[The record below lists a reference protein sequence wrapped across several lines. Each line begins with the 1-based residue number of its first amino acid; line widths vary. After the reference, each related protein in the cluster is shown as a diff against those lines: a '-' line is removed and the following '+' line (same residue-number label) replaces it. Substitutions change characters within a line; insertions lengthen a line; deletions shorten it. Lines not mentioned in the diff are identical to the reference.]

1 MQLSEL
7 KAYEILKTENLTDIQ
22 STGYILRH
30 KKSGA
35 RVAVISNTDENK
47 VFYIGFRTPP
57 EDETGVPH
65 IIEHTVLC
73 GSKKFPVKDPFVELV
88 KGSLNTFLN
97 AMTYPDKTIYPVAS
111 CNDKDFQ
118 NLVDVYM
125 DAVFNPNIYKHE
137 EIFKQEGWHYEL
149 ESKDAPVTINGVV
162 YNEMKGAYSSPD
174 EILQQEIYR
183 ALYPD
188 NTYSKNSGGN
198 PEHIPDLTYEE
209 YLNFHRRYYH
219 PVNSYIYLYG
229 DMDMAEKLDWM
240 DKEYLSRYD
249 RIELDSTIPL
259 QKAFDEKVDVTTK
272 YPISAGESEENKT
285 YLSYNVSVA
294 DVLDRKLYQAFDIL
308 DYALVSAPGAPLKKA
323 LIDAGIGKDIS
334 GGFDSGSLQPVFSI
348 VAKNANA
355 SEKEQFLEIIQKTL
369 KDLVKNGINREALL
383 AGINSSEFR
392 FREADFG
399 QFPKGLLYGIQ
410 CLDSWLFEDMEP
422 FMHLQCLDTFRFLKE
437 QVETGYFENL
447 IEKYLLDNKHA
458 AIVTIVP
465 EKGLNAKMDQKLEEK
480 LAQYK
485 NSLSDE
491 EIDQLI
497 RDTKHLKEYQ
507 EEPSPKEELEK
518 IPMLSREDMRKEILP
533 LSNIE
538 KQISG
543 IKTICHDVA
552 ANGIDYLTL
561 MYDVS
566 DIPAED
572 IPYLGVLKALLGYVD
587 TKTYTYADLANAI
600 NIYSGGINCGMGI
613 YPNGEKEAP
622 LQVKF
627 EVRIKTLESSL
638 KETMS
643 IVNEILLS
651 SNMNDEKRL
660 YEILAQSKARLQ
672 QSLSSAGHSVSS
684 MRALAGF
691 SEYAY
696 YLDATNGITYYETV
710 KDLEEHFDEKK
721 QTLIAKLKQ
730 LTCQIFG
737 TERLLISFTGDQ
749 KAFAYA
755 EPILKE
761 ALQKQPTGK
770 KAHEAA
776 RISLTRS
783 NEAFTD
789 ASQIQYVAKVG
800 NFADHGYHYTG
811 ALRILKLI
819 LSYDYLWINVRVKG
833 GAYGCMSGFFRSG
846 ETYFVSYRDPNLLK
860 TLEIY
865 DGIPE
870 YLRKFQADERD
881 MTKYIIGTFSSMDT
895 PLYPEGKGARS
906 MNAYLQDLTEEM
918 LQKDRD
924 EVRNATA
931 EDIRAL
937 ADMIQ
942 SVLQDPSVCVIGN
955 EDAIQKEAQLFDKV
969 TGL

>member
-73 GSKKFPVKDPFVELV
+73 GSNKFPVKDPFVELV

-730 LTCQIFG
+730 LTSQIFG

-761 ALQKQPTGK
+761 ALQKQPAGK

-783 NEAFTD
+783 SEAFTD

-906 MNAYLQDLTEEM
+906 MNAYLQNLTEEM

>member
-249 RIELDSTIPL
+249 RMELDSTIPL

-497 RDTKHLKEYQ
+497 KDTKHLKEYQ

-660 YEILAQSKARLQ
+660 YEILAQSRARLQ

-761 ALQKQPTGK
+761 ALQKQPAGK

-783 NEAFTD
+783 SEAFTD

>member
-755 EPILKE
+755 EPVLKD
-761 ALQKQPTGK
+761 ALQKQPAGK

-783 NEAFTD
+783 SEAFTD

-955 EDAIQKEAQLFDKV
+955 EDAIQKETQLFDKV

>member
-355 SEKEQFLEIIQKTL
+355 SEKKQFLEIIQKTL

-497 RDTKHLKEYQ
+497 KDTKHLKEYQ

-543 IKTICHDVA
+543 IKTICHDVV

-761 ALQKQPTGK
+761 ALQKQPAGK

>member
-7 KAYEILKTENLTDIQ
+7 KAYEILKTENLNDIQ

-755 EPILKE
+755 EPVLKD
-761 ALQKQPTGK
+761 ALQKQPAGQK
-770 KAHEAA
+770 VHEAA

-937 ADMIQ
+937 SDMIQ

>member
-1 MQLSEL
+1 
-7 KAYEILKTENLTDIQ
+7 
-22 STGYILRH
+22 
-30 KKSGA
+30 
-35 RVAVISNTDENK
+35 
-47 VFYIGFRTPP
+47 
-57 EDETGVPH
+57 
-65 IIEHTVLC
+65 
-73 GSKKFPVKDPFVELV
+73 
-88 KGSLNTFLN
+88 
-97 AMTYPDKTIYPVAS
+97 
-111 CNDKDFQ
+111 
-118 NLVDVYM
+118 
-125 DAVFNPNIYKHE
+125 
-137 EIFKQEGWHYEL
+137 
-149 ESKDAPVTINGVV
+149 
-162 YNEMKGAYSSPD
+162 
-174 EILQQEIYR
+174 
-183 ALYPD
+183 
-188 NTYSKNSGGN
+188 
-198 PEHIPDLTYEE
+198 
-209 YLNFHRRYYH
+209 
-219 PVNSYIYLYG
+219 
-229 DMDMAEKLDWM
+229 
-240 DKEYLSRYD
+240 
-249 RIELDSTIPL
+249 
-259 QKAFDEKVDVTTK
+259 
-272 YPISAGESEENKT
+272 
-285 YLSYNVSVA
+285 
-294 DVLDRKLYQAFDIL
+294 
-308 DYALVSAPGAPLKKA
+308 
-323 LIDAGIGKDIS
+323 
-334 GGFDSGSLQPVFSI
+334 
-348 VAKNANA
+348 
-355 SEKEQFLEIIQKTL
+355 
-369 KDLVKNGINREALL
+369 
-383 AGINSSEFR
+383 
-392 FREADFG
+392 
-399 QFPKGLLYGIQ
+399 
-410 CLDSWLFEDMEP
+410 
-422 FMHLQCLDTFRFLKE
+422 
-437 QVETGYFENL
+437 
-447 IEKYLLDNKHA
+447 
-458 AIVTIVP
+458 
-465 EKGLNAKMDQKLEEK
+465 
-480 LAQYK
+480 
-485 NSLSDE
+485 
-491 EIDQLI
+491 
-497 RDTKHLKEYQ
+497 
-507 EEPSPKEELEK
+507 
-518 IPMLSREDMRKEILP
+518 
-533 LSNIE
+533 
-538 KQISG
+538 
-543 IKTICHDVA
+543 
-552 ANGIDYLTL
+552 
-561 MYDVS
+561 
-566 DIPAED
+566 
-572 IPYLGVLKALLGYVD
+572 
-587 TKTYTYADLANAI
+587 
-600 NIYSGGINCGMGI
+600 MGI

-761 ALQKQPTGK
+761 ALQKQPAGK

-783 NEAFTD
+783 SEAFTD

>member
-73 GSKKFPVKDPFVELV
+73 GSNKFPVKDPFVELV

-249 RIELDSTIPL
+249 RIELDSTIPF

-533 LSNIE
+533 LSNLE

-761 ALQKQPTGK
+761 ALQKQPAGK

-783 NEAFTD
+783 SEAFTD

>member
-761 ALQKQPTGK
+761 ALQKQPAGK
-770 KAHEAA
+770 KAYEAA

-783 NEAFTD
+783 SEAFTD

>member
-755 EPILKE
+755 EPILKD
-761 ALQKQPTGK
+761 ALQKQPAGQK
-770 KAHEAA
+770 VHEAA

>member
-73 GSKKFPVKDPFVELV
+73 GSQKFPVKDPFVELV

-761 ALQKQPTGK
+761 ALQKQPAGK

-783 NEAFTD
+783 SEAFTD